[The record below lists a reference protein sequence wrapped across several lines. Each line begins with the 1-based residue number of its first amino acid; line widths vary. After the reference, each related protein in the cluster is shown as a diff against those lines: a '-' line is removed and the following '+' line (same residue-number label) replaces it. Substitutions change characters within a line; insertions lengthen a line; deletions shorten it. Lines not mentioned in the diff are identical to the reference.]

1 MEFKAVGRANL
12 ADRHREELEEEV
24 VVKRAVG
31 ALRVGEVGQLPA
43 LRLVKGAVHQRGRAF
58 RGRLWAGGTGMG
70 EAQVGRRREAAGG
83 AVSR

>member
-1 MEFKAVGRANL
+1 MERGGVGRANL

-43 LRLVKGAVHQRGRAF
+43 LRLVKGDVHQRERAF
-58 RGRLWAGGTGMG
+58 RGRLWAGAGRAWERRKWGG
-70 EAQVGRRREAAGG
+70 ERRREAQ
-83 AVSR
+83 